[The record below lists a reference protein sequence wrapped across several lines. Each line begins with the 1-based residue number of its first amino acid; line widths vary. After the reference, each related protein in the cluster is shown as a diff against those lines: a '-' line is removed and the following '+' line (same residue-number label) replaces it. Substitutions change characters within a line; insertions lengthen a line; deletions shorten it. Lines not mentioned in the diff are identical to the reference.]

1 MKKWTFGFAIVMLL
15 LSLQSMSAQRP
26 LDEKAFHAWI
36 TRTIVPKARAA
47 GIRPETLRFLQQVK
61 LRPEIVKKDRKQ
73 SEFVLTFWQY
83 YQRTVTPTRIKK
95 GRALYKKYRPLLE
108 EVTRKTGVPGR
119 FLIAFWGMETNYG
132 HFTGNTP
139 ILDALATLAYEGRRE
154 TFFTHELIA
163 ALKILQRYGFKPAEM
178 TGSWAGALG
187 QVQFMPSNVLRYGQD
202 GDGDGKVDLW
212 HNMHDAFLSAGYFL
226 KHLGWHPQQTWGREV
241 RLPTGFDYALADGI
255 QRRSLK
261 AWARMGVRRANG
273 APLPRADIMADVYV
287 PEGKN
292 GPAFLL
298 YPNFYVIKKWNRS
311 YYYATAVGRLADRI
325 AGLPPLHAKPPKVIQ
340 PLPRAR
346 LKGIQQTLKDAGYPV
361 GKVDGIFGGTS
372 RAALRQWQQAH
383 GMISDGYPSKAVWRR
398 MQQQHPTKPK
408 ARHGN

>member
-1 MKKWTFGFAIVMLL
+1 MNKWKYGLAIVMLL
-15 LSLQSMSAQRP
+15 LSLQSPAAQRP

-36 TRTIVPKARAA
+36 ERTIVPRARAA
-47 GIRPETLRFLQQVK
+47 GIRPETLRFLKQVR
-61 LRPEIVKKDRKQ
+61 LRRDIVQKDRKQ

-83 YQRTVTPTRIKK
+83 YLRAVSPQRIEK
-95 GRALYKKYRPLLE
+95 GRALYRKYRSLLD

-132 HFTGNTP
+132 SFTGNTP

-154 TFFTHELIA
+154 KFFTRELIA
-163 ALKILQRYGFKPAEM
+163 ALKILQKYGFKPAEM
-178 TGSWAGALG
+178 TGSWAGAVG

-226 KHLGWHPQQTWGREV
+226 KHLGWHPRETWGREV
-241 RLPTGFDYALADGI
+241 RLPKNFDYSLADGI

-261 AWARMGVRRANG
+261 AWARMGVRKASG
-273 APLPRADIMADVYV
+273 APLPKSDLMAALYV
-287 PEGKN
+287 PEGQH

-311 YYYATAVGRLADRI
+311 YYYAVAVGRLADRI
-325 AGLPPLHAKPPKVIQ
+325 AGLPPLHAKPPEKVKSM
-340 PLPRAR
+340 PRAR
-346 LKGIQQTLKDAGYPV
+346 LKAIQQALKDAGYPV
-361 GKVDGIFGGTS
+361 GKVDGVFGGNS
-372 RAALRQWQQAH
+372 RAALRQWQKQH
-383 GMISDGYPSKAVWRR
+383 GMVSDGYPSESVWQR
-398 MQQQHPTKPK
+398 MQTKRNVEKQDDTP
-408 ARHGN
+408 